1 MAWLG
6 LDIKIHKSI
15 SFGLFAV
22 SLASTDAPGR
32 ARDVDQSV
40 DQRMTVSEP
49 ILGVR
54 RPDNSLRSASKV
66 ARLRSKS
73 VALFFTLLRV
83 GNAVTKP

>member
-1 MAWLG
+1 MAGLD

-32 ARDVDQSV
+32 ARDVDQSL

-49 ILGVR
+49 ILDAR
-54 RPDNSLRSASKV
+54 RPDNSSRSASKV
-66 ARLRSKS
+66 ARLGSKS